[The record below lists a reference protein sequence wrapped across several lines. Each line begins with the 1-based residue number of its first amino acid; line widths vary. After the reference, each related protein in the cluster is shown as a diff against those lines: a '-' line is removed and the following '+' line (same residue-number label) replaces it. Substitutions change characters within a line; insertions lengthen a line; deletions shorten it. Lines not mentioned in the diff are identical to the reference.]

1 MVEIAPSLLSANF
14 SCLEKD
20 IITVTKAG
28 VSMLHIDV
36 MDGHF
41 VPNITVGP
49 VVVKDVKKSFPL
61 YLDVHLMISR
71 PNEFIDAFKEAGA
84 DSITVHSEACIHLDR
99 TLEKIKS
106 YGLNAGVS
114 LNPATSPEFINWVSD
129 KLDLVLVMSV
139 NPGFG
144 GQKFINSS
152 LEKIRQLKEMREK
165 LGHLWKIQVDGGINL
180 ETSPKVI
187 EAGAD
192 ILVAGSA
199 IFNGEKAPDEV
210 IRLLKANL
218 ANS

>member
-1 MVEIAPSLLSANF
+1 MVEVAPSLLSADF

-20 IITVTKAG
+20 INKVIDAG

-49 VVVKDVKKSFPL
+49 MIVRDIKKNFPL
-61 YLDVHLMISR
+61 YLDVHLMISK
-71 PNEFIDAFKEAGA
+71 PNEFITAFKEAGG
-84 DSITVHSEACIHLDR
+84 DCITVHSEACIHLDR
-99 TLEKIKS
+99 ILENIKNL
-106 YGLNAGVS
+106 GVEAGVS
-114 LNPATSPEFINWVSD
+114 LNPATSPEFINWVSE

-144 GQKFINSS
+144 GQKFIHSS
-152 LEKIRQLKEMREK
+152 LDKIKRLKEIRKET
-165 LGHLWKIQVDGGINL
+165 GGNWKIQVDGGINPQNSV
-180 ETSPKVI
+180 EII

-199 IFNGEKAPDEV
+199 VFKGDKPAKEAIKE
-210 IRLLKANL
+210 LK
-218 ANS
+218 SI